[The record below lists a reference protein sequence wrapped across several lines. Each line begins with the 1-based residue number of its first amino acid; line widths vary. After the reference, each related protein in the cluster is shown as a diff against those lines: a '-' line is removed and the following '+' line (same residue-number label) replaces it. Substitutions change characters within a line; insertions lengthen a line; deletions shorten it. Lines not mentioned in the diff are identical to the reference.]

1 MGLPQTVDHTFRR
14 VIVARQH
21 QALLTGPDTLQACQL
36 NATGRHGVQQ
46 ELELGQLIEKRLVV
60 ERHFDVLL
68 GAETA
73 HRAFLD
79 ARPGGL
85 DNQLGGQC
93 ATGAQAIGQGLKALQ
108 RELPALLRVLALNLS
123 RQAEEESGKGFTL
136 GDRPG
141 IRMSQRVEDFSVV
154 IRVPVVHF
162 THDIRDRQN
171 PRLAPR
177 QHVIGVTDFLP
188 LEGRILRHHL
198 IPVTYQVG
206 ALYGIERRQVLV
218 HVIEHTLLGVLG
230 RIVFADLLVPPE
242 VADAVGLRQVHH
254 AVAVAQAVIGIG
266 LHECHGCAQG
276 VVHMEVIVGGE
287 HHERRGHLLHAKGQL
302 GANAP
307 VAKLRDMLVIHIF
320 KLPGQAWLTFSRRIQ
335 HQNPARQAA
344 VETCGPAQKCR
355 PLVRHQHHGQL
366 FVECQP
372 VFRIVLALHT
382 FPHNGESPKKPN
394 DVLSITARDADS
406 HPARR

>member
-1 MGLPQTVDHTFRR
+1 MR
-14 VIVARQH
+14 
-21 QALLTGPDTLQACQL
+21 
-36 NATGRHGVQQ
+36 
-46 ELELGQLIEKRLVV
+46 
-60 ERHFDVLL
+60 
-68 GAETA
+68 
-73 HRAFLD
+73 
-79 ARPGGL
+79 
-85 DNQLGGQC
+85 
-93 ATGAQAIGQGLKALQ
+93 
-108 RELPALLRVLALNLS
+108 
-123 RQAEEESGKGFTL
+123 
-136 GDRPG
+136 
-141 IRMSQRVEDFSVV
+141 QRVEDLGVV
-154 IRVPVVHF
+154 VRIPVVHLP
-162 THDIRDRQN
+162 HHIRDRQN

-177 QHVIGVTDFLP
+177 QHVVRVTDFLP

-230 RIVFADLLVPPE
+230 RIVFADLLVTPK

-254 AVAVAQAVIGIG
+254 AVAVAQAVVGIG
-266 LHECHGCAQG
+266 LHESHGGAQG
-276 VVHMEVIVGGE
+276 IVHMEVIVGGE

-320 KLPGQAWLTFSRRIQ
+320 ILPGQAWLAFGRRVQ

-344 VETCGPAQKCR
+344 IETCRTAQKCR

-394 DVLSITARDADS
+394 DVLSITARDAGS